1 MPGRKSYLKFALQT
15 NPQKSIMKGET
26 DRVAKKRYDS
36 KDRQKINRKYKDRL
50 FRFIFQDK
58 ADLLELYNA
67 INGTDYQNTEDLKI
81 TTLEDVLYLGMKN
94 DLSFLL
100 SASMNLY
107 EHQST
112 WNENMPLRGL
122 LYFAEL
128 YQNYLEE
135 NGYRLTGT
143 GRRLPLPFP
152 RYVVFY
158 NGTKEEPDQT
168 QLLLSDS
175 FPKQDSGKLPCLE
188 CRAEILNI
196 NRGHN
201 QAIMNHCRRLKE
213 YSEFIEEIRQNLN
226 KGLRLEDAVE
236 LGIDACIKRGILADI
251 LTKSKT
257 EVRKMLLTE
266 YDEKAEREYL
276 QKEALEIGL
285 EEGEDRVN
293 RLNALLLKQNRMAD
307 IERAIKDREY
317 QKKLFQELGIQ

>member
-26 DRVAKKRYDS
+26 DRVAEKRYDF

-50 FRFIFQDK
+50 FRFVFQNK
-58 ADLLELYNA
+58 QDLLELYNA
-67 INGTDYQNTEDLKI
+67 INGTDYQHTEDLKI

-143 GRRLPLPFP
+143 GRRLP
-152 RYVVFY
+152 
-158 NGTKEEPDQT
+158 
-168 QLLLSDS
+168 
-175 FPKQDSGKLPCLE
+175 CLE

-236 LGIDACIKRGILADI
+236 LGIDACIKQGILADI

-276 QKEALEIGL
+276 QKEALE
-285 EEGEDRVN
+285 EGEDRVN
-293 RLNALLLKQNRMAD
+293 RLIALLLKQNRMAD
-307 IERAIKDREY
+307 IKRAVKDREY

>member
-1 MPGRKSYLKFALQT
+1 MSGRKPCRSFAWQT
-15 NPQKSIMKGET
+15 DPQKSIMKGET
-26 DRVAKKRYDS
+26 DRVSEKRYDF

-50 FRFIFQDK
+50 FRFVFQDK
-58 ADLLELYNA
+58 QDLLELYNA

-100 SASMNLY
+100 GASMNLY

-168 QLLLSDS
+168 QLLLSDA

-226 KGLRLEDAVE
+226 KGLGLEDAVE
-236 LGIDACIKRGILADI
+236 LGIDACI
-251 LTKSKT
+251 
-257 EVRKMLLTE
+257 
-266 YDEKAEREYL
+266 
-276 QKEALEIGL
+276 
-285 EEGEDRVN
+285 
-293 RLNALLLKQNRMAD
+293 
-307 IERAIKDREY
+307 
-317 QKKLFQELGIQ
+317 